1 MIVYLT
7 NLTNLSRG
15 ITPSLHGDWHCVYE
29 RKYMAYVKSI
39 RDVYTVYFL
48 CIIWKIPAKNE
59 TYAGIHSR
67 VNTM

>member
-7 NLTNLSRG
+7 NLTNLSSG

-39 RDVYTVYFL
+39 RDIITV
-48 CIIWKIPAKNE
+48 
-59 TYAGIHSR
+59 
-67 VNTM
+67 